1 MPAPVTS
8 QLCKNGDPGP
18 QSFASQLPE
27 PHADLGRFDLDRQTI
42 SVTGPVDANLTAG
55 GRQRQTSTLACLSPL
70 PSLIQMPFDERVQAG
85 IEIKQGSR
93 VPVPV
98 DDRVSARGDLAWAI
112 SVGGIG
118 VVGFAVLLLFTW
130 YYAATLF
137 LIFAGMLLGVA
148 LNAMTN
154 LLGRVIQLPHAL
166 RLTIV
171 CLVLAGLLS
180 GVVFLGGTTIAQQ
193 AKVLS
198 DTIKSQLVTVKGFL
212 EKNGIDTGYFDLG
225 NPAATA
231 PGSPSSETP
240 AAAPARTLPSASEF
254 ASSGGAIV
262 SQTLKLLLGTLS
274 AVGNFFIVLFL
285 GLTFAAQPNVY
296 RKGLLFMAPAR
307 HRDRA
312 TIIVD
317 RIGDTLERWLIAQIL
332 TMAAVFLV
340 TWIGLA
346 LIGIQSSFILGIQAG
361 LLAFIPTVGALLA
374 GLIVVLASLASGW
387 VAALSAFL
395 LFLGVHALESYILTP
410 IIQRQALDIPPATLF
425 AFQILLGVVFG
436 IWGLALALPLMAIVK
451 VMIDYF
457 KAEEITPAAAA
468 A

>member
-1 MPAPVTS
+1 LAKQCALESTRN
-8 QLCKNGDPGP
+8 K
-18 QSFASQLPE
+18 
-27 PHADLGRFDLDRQTI
+27 
-42 SVTGPVDANLTAG
+42 DA
-55 GRQRQTSTLACLSPL
+55 
-70 PSLIQMPFDERVQAG
+70 
-85 IEIKQGSR
+85 

-98 DDRVSARGDLAWAI
+98 DDRLSARNDLAWAI

-118 VVGFAVLLLFTW
+118 AIGFAALLLFAW
-130 YYAATLF
+130 YFAATLF

-154 LLGRVIQLPHAL
+154 LLGRVIRLPHAL

-171 CLVLAGLLS
+171 CLVLAGMLS
-180 GVVFLGGTTIAQQ
+180 GVVFLGGSTIAQQ
-193 AKVLS
+193 ATVLS
-198 DTIKSQLVTVKGFL
+198 DTIKSQLVTVKAFL
-212 EKNGIDTGYFDLG
+212 ERNGIDASYFELG
-225 NPAATA
+225 NAGAASSSASAT
-231 PGSPSSETP
+231 PGATHN
-240 AAAPARTLPSASEF
+240 LPSAGAL

-262 SQTLKLLLGTLS
+262 SQTFRLLLGTVS

-285 GLTFAAQPNVY
+285 GLTFAAQPSVY
-296 RKGLLFMAPAR
+296 RRGLLFMAPSR
-307 HRDRA
+307 HRARA
-312 TIIVD
+312 TAIVD
-317 RIGDTLERWLIAQIL
+317 RISDTLERWLIAQIL

-374 GLIVVLASLASGW
+374 GVIVVLASLASGW
-387 VAALSAFL
+387 VAALSAFI

-425 AFQILLGVVFG
+425 GFQILLGVVFG
-436 IWGLALALPLMAIVK
+436 IWGLALALPLMAIAK

-457 KAEEITPAAAA
+457 KAEDVPPDGVAA
-468 A
+468 

>member
-1 MPAPVTS
+1 
-8 QLCKNGDPGP
+8 
-18 QSFASQLPE
+18 LPN
-27 PHADLGRFDLDRQTI
+27 
-42 SVTGPVDANLTAG
+42 S
-55 GRQRQTSTLACLSPL
+55 
-70 PSLIQMPFDERVQAG
+70 
-85 IEIKQGSR
+85 
-93 VPVPV
+93 V
-98 DDRVSARGDLAWAI
+98 DDRVAARGDLAWAI

-118 VVGFAVLLLFTW
+118 VVAFAALLLFMW
-130 YYAATLF
+130 YFAATLF
-137 LIFAGMLLGVA
+137 LVFAGMLLGVA
-148 LNAMTN
+148 LNAMSN
-154 LLGRVIQLPHAL
+154 LLGRVIRLPHAL

-212 EKNGIDTGYFDLG
+212 EKNGVDTSYFNLG
-225 NPAATA
+225 NAAATPAAGA
-231 PGSPSSETP
+231 SPSETP
-240 AAAPARTLPSASEF
+240 APAPAPAAPRNLPSASEF

-262 SQTLKLLLGTLS
+262 SQTLKLLLGTVS

-285 GLTFAAQPNVY
+285 GLTFAAQPGVY
-296 RKGLLFMAPAR
+296 RSGLLFLTPAR
-307 HRDRA
+307 QRPRA

-317 RIGDTLERWLIAQIL
+317 RIGETLERWLIAQIL

-387 VAALSAFL
+387 VAALSAFG
-395 LFLGVHALESYILTP
+395 LFLGVHALESYVLTP

-457 KAEEITPAAAA
+457 KAEEAAPKPNAA
-468 A
+468 TA